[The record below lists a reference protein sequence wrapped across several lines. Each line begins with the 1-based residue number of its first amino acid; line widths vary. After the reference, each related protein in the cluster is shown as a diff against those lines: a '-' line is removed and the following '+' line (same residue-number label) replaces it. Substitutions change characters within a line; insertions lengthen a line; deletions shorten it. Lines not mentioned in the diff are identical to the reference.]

1 MAEQS
6 LGYLRSALPKSPHT
20 MRFSGLL
27 PASHKYPSSQGHRC
41 HWDVTSQ
48 GEEAVAAGGV
58 TGWPWCGSQKH
69 RSAEGHQR
77 ASVRLKIKSLPP
89 PWAERAAC
97 LLPPASCLD
106 GEDTLS
112 CTPVDLQLSFPD
124 TVAVMGS
131 AEVTKLLKPACL
143 PFINVTFKAPSAQVN
158 HKYISRSLW
167 YIPSP

>member
-1 MAEQS
+1 MS
-6 LGYLRSALPKSPHT
+6 LGCHFTGRGSSGGRWSYRLAVVWLTEAQISRGTSESECQAEDQISATTLGRGP
-20 MRFSGLL
+20 
-27 PASHKYPSSQGHRC
+27 PASC
-41 HWDVTSQ
+41 
-48 GEEAVAAGGV
+48 
-58 TGWPWCGSQKH
+58 
-69 RSAEGHQR
+69 
-77 ASVRLKIKSLPP
+77 RLS
-89 PWAERAAC
+89 
-97 LLPPASCLD
+97 PASCLD